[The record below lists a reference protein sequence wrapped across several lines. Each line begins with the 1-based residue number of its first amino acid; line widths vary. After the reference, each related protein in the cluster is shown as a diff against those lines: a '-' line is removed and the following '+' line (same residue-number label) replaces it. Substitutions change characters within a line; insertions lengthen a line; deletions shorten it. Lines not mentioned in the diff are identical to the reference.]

1 MKLERLKIL
10 TEIPGISGFE
20 EKVSEYI
27 SEEIKGKADSSWID
41 NMGNLIAL
49 KKGTDGDNRKLLLMA
64 HMDEVGLIVKRIND
78 DGSLAFYTVGGVD
91 PRVLIGKKV
100 YIGNDMLPAVIGFE
114 AIHLQEQSSV
124 LKTPDLKQLSVY
136 AGFSKKDEAK
146 KSVKVGDPV
155 FFSTEYMQVDG
166 RAIGKAFDDR
176 TGCEVLLSVLEE
188 LCDNPVNY
196 DVYFAW
202 VVQEE
207 VGLRGSGVAAR
218 QVEPDASIIFEGT
231 TAGDNPELPE
241 PRWSTRIGQGPVLT
255 YAHSGLVLDR
265 RIFETILETAKSNKI
280 PFQFKSRLVGG
291 TDAARIARTASG
303 FRAGVIATPSRYI
316 HSPVSMIDIKDF
328 ENIVLLAKT
337 LVREGKVLSR

>member
-1 MKLERLKIL
+1 MKLERLKKL

-20 EKVSEYI
+20 EKVSDFI
-27 SEEIKGKADSSWID
+27 SEEIGEKSDKSWVD

-49 KKGTDGDNRKLLLMA
+49 KKGKGGDNRKLLLMA
-64 HMDEVGLIVKRIND
+64 HMDEVGLMVKRVKD
-78 DGSLAFYTVGGVD
+78 DGTLAFSTVGGVD
-91 PRVLIGKKV
+91 PRVLMGKKV
-100 YIGNDMLPAVIGFE
+100 YIGKDMIPGVIGFE

-124 LKTPDLKQLSVY
+124 LKTPKLEQLSIY

-146 KSVKVGDPV
+146 KSVRSGDPV
-155 FFSTEYMQVDG
+155 FFSTEYKEVDG
-166 RAIGKAFDDR
+166 HAIGKAFDDR
-176 TGCEVLLSVLEE
+176 SGCEVLMSVLEDLWE
-188 LCDNPVNY
+188 KPVDY

-218 QVEPDASIIFEGT
+218 QVEPDSSVIFEGT

-241 PRWSTRIGQGPVLT
+241 PRWSTRLGQGPVLT

-265 RIFETILETAKSNKI
+265 RIFETITETAKSNGI
-280 PFQFKSRLVGG
+280 PFQFKTRLVGG
-291 TDAARIARTASG
+291 TDAARIARTTVG

-316 HSPVSMIDIKDF
+316 HSPVSMISISDF
-328 ENIVLLAKT
+328 ENVVLLAKT
-337 LVREGKVLSR
+337 LVREGKVLSK